1 MCGWRY
7 PLLYMGFSH
16 FEILC
21 SASSFFFFFLIRT
34 IILEQVPSFENEKCQ
49 TQKPSV
55 CHHVHTGIKMT
66 GERRTKPAPSLLP
79 QPPSSTLTPTA
90 PHTLYLACRVMN
102 LLQNLFVA
110 QSRRIPLRDNVLKG
124 YRAAPDAPS
133 FREGPRP
140 LTGLPQAGF
149 IDINALGKAMESEL
163 HSCCL
168 TGLPVALLENSSK
181 GLSSARLRQCPCHFR
196 GSRIGQINVTVN
208 TRKDRGNQR
217 PAGTDFFW

>member
-1 MCGWRY
+1 MWLET
-7 PLLYMGFSH
+7 PLVIHGL
-16 FEILC
+16 
-21 SASSFFFFFLIRT
+21 FFIFWDTVFCFLLFFFLIRT
-34 IILEQVPSFENEKCQ
+34 IILVQVPSFENEKCQ
-49 TQKPSV
+49 TQKPSF

-90 PHTLYLACRVMN
+90 THTHTHTLFSLSCYESITKP
-102 LLQNLFVA
+102 FVA

-140 LTGLPQAGF
+140 LTRLPQAGF
-149 IDINALGKAMESEL
+149 IDIDAQGKAMESEL

-168 TGLPVALLENSSK
+168 TGLPVALLETHPRAFHLQ
-181 GLSSARLRQCPCHFR
+181 G
-196 GSRIGQINVTVN
+196 
-208 TRKDRGNQR
+208 
-217 PAGTDFFW
+217 